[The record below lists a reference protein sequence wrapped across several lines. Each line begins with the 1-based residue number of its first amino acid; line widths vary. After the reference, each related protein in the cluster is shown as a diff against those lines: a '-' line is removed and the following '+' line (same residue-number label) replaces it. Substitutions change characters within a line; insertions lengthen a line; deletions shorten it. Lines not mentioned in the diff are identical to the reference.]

1 MKWLLLVVAFLGA
14 LVGAVLL
21 IGMTLPQNHIAS
33 RSMHL
38 DASPDALWTLITD
51 VDRYPT
57 WRKNVDSVQR
67 IEAPRLTWREISGS
81 DRITYEARTSE
92 KPGHFVAYIADKGL
106 PFGGSWDYR
115 IESEGTGSK
124 LTITEN
130 GEVYNPIFRF
140 VSRYLMG
147 HTATID
153 KYLAALSVKTSTTKE

>member
-1 MKWLLLVVAFLGA
+1 MKWLLFIAAFLVA
-14 LVGAVLL
+14 LVCAVLL
-21 IGMTLPQNHIAS
+21 VGMTLPQNHTAS
-33 RSMHL
+33 RSMHVN
-38 DASPDALWTLITD
+38 ASPDSLWTLITD

-57 WRKNVDSVQR
+57 WRKNLDSVQR
-67 IEAPRLTWREISGS
+67 IEAPQLTWREISGS

-92 KPGHFVAYIADKGL
+92 RPGHFVAYIADKGL

-115 IESEGTGSK
+115 IEPEGTGSK

-153 KYLAALSVKTSTTKE
+153 KYLAALSVKTGTTKE